1 MEALPVWSSQRHC
14 VNAKYTAV
22 MNGHVPDSQPRGRRR
37 GEMTVAT
44 IARLAGVSSPTVS
57 KVLNGRSGVAS
68 STRRQIESLLREHG
82 YRRPEAVGRAASI
95 EVLFHALESHLAIE
109 IMRGVESV
117 AREHDLAVGFGEM
130 GDDTRRGR
138 GWVDRLLARRPTGLI
153 VVYSEVTA
161 RQQARL
167 AASGIPMVA
176 LDPTGEP
183 LHSTPSVGAANWSG
197 GVAATRHLLKLGH
210 RRRAV
215 ISGPAELLCARAR
228 LDGYRAAMDSAKVTV
243 DDAMVAVGKF
253 DFDDG
258 VALGGALLR
267 QRPAPTAVLCGNDL
281 QALGVYEAARRAGL
295 RIPDDLSVIGF
306 DDMEYARWCG
316 PPLTTVRQPLQD
328 MGAAAA
334 AMVVTLAAGEQPP
347 DTRVELATKLI
358 LREST
363 APPRER

>member
-1 MEALPVWSSQRHC
+1 MEGKVS
-14 VNAKYTAV
+14 
-22 MNGHVPDSQPRGRRR
+22 DSQPRGRRR

-68 STRRQIESLLREHG
+68 DTRRQIESLLREHG
-82 YRRPEAVGRAASI
+82 YRRPEAVGRAPTI

-183 LHSTPSVGAANWSG
+183 LHTTPSVGAANWSG
-197 GVAATRHLLKLGH
+197 GVAATQHLLKLGH
-210 RRRAV
+210 RRIAV
-215 ISGPAELLCARAR
+215 LSGPPELLCARAR
-228 LDGYRAAMDSAKVTV
+228 LDGFRAAMDAAKVKV
-243 DDAMVAVGKF
+243 DDDLVMAGKF
-253 DFDDG
+253 DFVDG
-258 VALGGALLR
+258 VALGSALLR
-267 QRPAPTAVLCGNDL
+267 HARPPSAVVCGNDL
-281 QALGVYEAARRAGL
+281 QALGIYEAARQAGL
-295 RIPDDLSVIGF
+295 RIPHDLSVIGF
-306 DDMEYARWCG
+306 DDVEYARWCG
-316 PPLTTVRQPLQD
+316 PPLTTVRQPLTD
-328 MGAAAA
+328 MGATAA
-334 AMVVTLAAGEQPP
+334 AMVVALAAGDQPAE
-347 DTRVELATKLI
+347 TRVELATTLI
-358 LREST
+358 VREST
-363 APPRER
+363 ANIG